1 MKAWISCACAGA
13 RVAADIACA
22 RCYEVEIFESV
33 DAAREMRRVVHPL
46 FRAEPHV
53 FVSSAHPLARRRQVL
68 LEDLE
73 DYPCLSFEQ
82 GTYNSFYFS
91 EEILSTIVHRKE
103 IHVSDRATLFNLL
116 IGLNG
121 YTICSGV
128 LSEDL
133 NGSNIISIP
142 LKTKEYMLVGWIDRE
157 QSRPSR
163 SALLYIEELKRVIT
177 EYGYEVIRTDD

>member
-1 MKAWISCACAGA
+1 M
-13 RVAADIACA
+13 
-22 RCYEVEIFESV
+22 
-33 DAAREMRRVVHPL
+33 
-46 FRAEPHV
+46 
-53 FVSSAHPLARRRQVL
+53 
-68 LEDLE
+68 
-73 DYPCLSFEQ
+73 
-82 GTYNSFYFS
+82 
-91 EEILSTIVHRKE
+91 
-103 IHVSDRATLFNLL
+103 FNLL

-142 LKTKEYMLVGWIDRE
+142 LKTKEYMLVGWIDKE

>member
-1 MKAWISCACAGA
+1 MISTGRLSASFSK
-13 RVAADIACA
+13 RTI
-22 RCYEVEIFESV
+22 SV
-33 DAAREMRRVVHPL
+33 SIPFSGQNRTSLSVRHIPR
-46 FRAEPHV
+46 
-53 FVSSAHPLARRRQVL
+53 ARRRQVL

>member
-1 MKAWISCACAGA
+1 MISTGRLSASFSKERSLFPSPFPGRTA
-13 RVAADIACA
+13 RLCQ
-22 RCYEVEIFESV
+22 FGTS
-33 DAAREMRRVVHPL
+33 
-46 FRAEPHV
+46 
-53 FVSSAHPLARRRQVL
+53 LARRRQVL